1 MEKIFYEIFER
12 IFLGNPVL
20 ALALLFLFSFLKWK
34 NDEITGWL
42 KRIEGKFDGAIE
54 ELKETTKEGLKEERA
69 YRHDIE
75 MKQDDRIH
83 EIQKEIGDI
92 RERIGGKA

>member
-1 MEKIFYEIFER
+1 MEKIFYEVFER
-12 IFLGNPVL
+12 VFLANPVL

-42 KRIEGKFDGAIE
+42 KRIESKFDKAID
-54 ELKETTKEGLKEERA
+54 ELKEATRDGLKEERE
-69 YRHDIE
+69 YRHDVE

-83 EIQKEIGDI
+83 EIQKEIGEI
-92 RERIGGKA
+92 REKIGGR